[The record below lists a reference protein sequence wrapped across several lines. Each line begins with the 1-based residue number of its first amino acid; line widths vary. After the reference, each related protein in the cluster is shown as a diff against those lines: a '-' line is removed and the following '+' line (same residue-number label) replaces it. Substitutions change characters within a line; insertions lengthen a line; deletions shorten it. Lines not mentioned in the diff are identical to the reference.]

1 MENIWFVLSGEE
13 WCCWNIVPL
22 GSWNFHKFLHFAYET
37 YYTCLDCVTTKLVI
51 VMLHV
56 SSLSQIDHVL
66 LLVTKLIFKFVSDY
80 IQQALSCYSEKLSCD
95 NTCSFYE
102 GCNIISEQKGHIIHT
117 WSRRACNIILSQK
130 KHVLSYLAKKKHV
143 PFSIKRGMYHH
154 ALQKEKHVPSY
165 LVQNECMHHNYPKYV
180 PCFCA
185 FWESDWKGY
194 LKPSGMKFFEMVN
207 IQVPCQVS
215 ALHVC

>member
-1 MENIWFVLSGEE
+1 MYCYLWPNWYLNSCLTIFSKHCRVTVRS
-13 WCCWNIVPL
+13 
-22 GSWNFHKFLHFAYET
+22 FHVIIL
-37 YYTCLDCVTTKLVI
+37 VVSTK
-51 VMLHV
+51 
-56 SSLSQIDHVL
+56 
-66 LLVTKLIFKFVSDY
+66 
-80 IQQALSCYSEKLSCD
+80 
-95 NTCSFYE
+95 